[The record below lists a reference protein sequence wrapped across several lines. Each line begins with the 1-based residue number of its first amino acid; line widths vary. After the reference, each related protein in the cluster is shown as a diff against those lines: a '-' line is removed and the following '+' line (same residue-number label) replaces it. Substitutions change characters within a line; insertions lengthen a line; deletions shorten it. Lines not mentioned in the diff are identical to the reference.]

1 MILLAVNYH
10 YVAAEAPTA
19 PRAIFPVTTD
29 AFAAQLELLA
39 GAFTFVSRDEVL
51 AAVDGAALLPE
62 RACLITFDDGLRDQ
76 AELALPVLERL
87 GVPAVFFVPG
97 LPLEEGCVLYVH
109 KVHALRERLD
119 ELEFEALLHEALAAR
134 AIEPPPLDDEQAR
147 THYRYDTL
155 EAARVKYLLNMA
167 LPAEARESAID
178 ELFARIFSD
187 ERAFCDRLYMD
198 AAQVVALERQ
208 GALGSHGYSHRPL
221 ALLPPGDA
229 AADLA
234 RGAEVLERI
243 AGLRPRAMSYPHG
256 TRSTVDA
263 AVARVAADAG
273 FRLGLTMER
282 ALNRSLEQPLLL
294 ARVDAN
300 DAPGGKRPRL
310 RLDGG
315 ELQAL
320 DGVAPAR
327 SAYLAEAVRV

>member
-10 YVAAEAPTA
+10 YLAKESPPA
-19 PRAIFPVTTD
+19 PRAIFPVTTG

-39 GAFTFVSRDEVL
+39 GAFTFVSRDELL
-51 AAVDGAALLPE
+51 AALDGGPALPE
-62 RACLITFDDGLRDQ
+62 RSCLITFDDGLREQ

-87 GVPAVFFVPG
+87 GVPAIFFVPG
-97 LPLEEGCVLYVH
+97 LPLEEGRALYVH
-109 KVHALRERLD
+109 KVHALRERLH
-119 ELEFEALLHEALAAR
+119 ESEFESLLHEALSAR
-134 AIEPPPLDDEQAR
+134 SIDPPSVDDEQAR
-147 THYRYDTL
+147 AHYRYDAP

-167 LPAEARESAID
+167 LPADAREPAID
-178 ELFARIFSD
+178 ELFARVFTD
-187 ERAFCDRLYMD
+187 ERDFCERLYMD
-198 AAQVVALERQ
+198 AAQVCALERQ

-221 ALLPPGDA
+221 ALLSPEDA

-234 RGAEVLERI
+234 RGADVLERV
-243 AGLRPRAMSYPHG
+243 AGARPRAVSYPHG
-256 TRSTVDA
+256 TRSTVDGP
-263 AVARVAADAG
+263 VARAAADAG

-310 RLDGG
+310 ELDGG
-315 ELQAL
+315 EVRAL

-327 SAYLAEAVRV
+327 SAYLDETVTA